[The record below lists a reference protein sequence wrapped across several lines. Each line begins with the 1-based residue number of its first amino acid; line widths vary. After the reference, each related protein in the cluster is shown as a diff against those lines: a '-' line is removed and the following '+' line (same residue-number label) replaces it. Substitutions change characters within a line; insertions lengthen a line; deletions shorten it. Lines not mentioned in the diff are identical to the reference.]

1 MYKHLMGGNKEDTR
15 LMSVVP
21 SDRTRVNE
29 HKLGTLSYCESG
41 QTLEQASHRGISPSV
56 EKFKLDWTQ
65 TWETWFS

>member
-1 MYKHLMGGNKEDTR
+1 
-15 LMSVVP
+15 MSVVP